1 MTIAALIAIVV
12 AAAGTFVRLTLGPTV
27 ADRLVAANAVGIMFF
42 AVIVLLAQVYRTDT
56 FLDVALVYA
65 VLQFA
70 DVLLMAKYLNREQQ
84 EGLW

>member
-12 AAAGTFVRLTLGPTV
+12 AAAGAFVRLTLGPTV